1 MSNKYDDFNSML
13 LSISMLLQDLYF
25 NRYYSMIFIWCYY
38 KISTKSVKNLVPLLK
53 QYLQCYNMEKRF
65 FKCPKFESRVTTFN
79 FVEKHCIENP
89 RIEFKFFMFD
99 NFPVNLCSSNLFW
112 RLLEIQKSEKLWLKK
127 IFFCVWVLYCF
138 FVFF

>member
-13 LSISMLLQDLYF
+13 LSISMLLQGLYF

-65 FKCPKFESRVTTFN
+65 FKGPKFESRVTTFN
-79 FVEKHCIENP
+79 FFEK
-89 RIEFKFFMFD
+89 
-99 NFPVNLCSSNLFW
+99 
-112 RLLEIQKSEKLWLKK
+112 QKKRKRKS
-127 IFFCVWVLYCF
+127 
-138 FVFF
+138 